1 WGRPKSRSL
10 FQELRPEQSVA
21 YVADQY
27 IAVDRA
33 LAEYN
38 PNAVVVK
45 GLDIGHT
52 DPMLTLPYGGQVH
65 IDPPAQRIT
74 VTY

>member
-1 WGRPKSRSL
+1 VT
-10 FQELRPEQSVA
+10 PEESVA
-21 YVADQY
+21 YVTGQY
-27 IAVDRA
+27 LAVDRA

-38 PNAVVVK
+38 PNAVAVK

-52 DPMLTLPYGGQVH
+52 DPQQVLPYGGQ
-65 IDPPAQRIT
+65 IQLDPTSERIT